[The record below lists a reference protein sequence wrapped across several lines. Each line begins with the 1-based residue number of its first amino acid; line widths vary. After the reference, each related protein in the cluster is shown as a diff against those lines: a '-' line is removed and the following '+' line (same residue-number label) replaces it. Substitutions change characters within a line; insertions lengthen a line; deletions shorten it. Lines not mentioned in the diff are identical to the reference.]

1 MEADLIKYS
10 NDGQKLLALGER
22 LAADKKEPT
31 FENAILLAV
40 EYDVDP
46 KTLANLSSQG
56 TGPPSYRH
64 GRTVIYNRDSFLE
77 WLRKRVCYVE
87 C

>member
-1 MEADLIKYS
+1 MNESFDLIE
-10 NDGQKLLALGER
+10 KLKEELPIVFARKEIER
-22 LAADKKEPT
+22 LLPG
-31 FENAILLAV
+31 V
-40 EYDVDP
+40 VSS